1 MSRKSLQ
8 KNLSYD
14 DERRLYYVTL
24 PGSGRRRHTKTFR
37 SYEEAL
43 RMLNESVVSSS
54 VYPGAFVPLGN
65 GWNGGC
71 GRTSPPAG
79 RQAHSMPIR
88 TLSELTFSPHWER
101 FPFVPSIH

>member
-1 MSRKSLQ
+1 MARKSLQ

-43 RMLNESVVSSS
+43 RMLKASSPLPFVRVPS
-54 VYPGAFVPLGN
+54 VPLGN

-88 TLSELTFSPHWER
+88 TLSELTFFPYWER